1 MAALTQDR
9 YVEQNTHEVLARV
22 VVRPVKA
29 STKIF
34 AGSMVGIDA
43 NGNAMPAGLIA
54 GGTLYCVGV
63 SKAQADN
70 SAGAAGDIDAR
81 IERGIFPMNNSSSG
95 DAIGAGDIGK
105 LCFVVDDNTVARTSA
120 TNTRC
125 VAGRIFG
132 MQGTQVL
139 VEFGVHSR

>member
-1 MAALTQDR
+1 MAALTEDR

-34 AGSMVGIDA
+34 RGAMVGIDSS
-43 NGNAMPAGLIA
+43 GNALPAALLA
-54 GGTLYCVGV
+54 TTVFCLGV
-63 SKAQADN
+63 ASAQADN
-70 SAGAAGDIDAR
+70 SAGAAGDVKVRID
-81 IERGIFPMNNSSSG
+81 RGIFAMNNSSAG
-95 DAIGAGDIGK
+95 DAIADADIGK
-105 LCFVVDDNTVARTSA
+105 LCYVVDDNTVALTSA

-125 VAGRIFG
+125 VAGRILGLSGG
-132 MQGTQVL
+132 MVL

>member
-34 AGSMVGIDA
+34 GGAMVGVDA
-43 NGNAMPAGLIA
+43 SGNAMPAGLIA

-70 SAGAAGDIDAR
+70 SAGAAGDIDVR
-81 IERGIFPMNNSSSG
+81 IERGIFPLNNSAAA
-95 DAIGAGDIGK
+95 DAITAGDIGK
-105 LCFVVDDNTVARTSA
+105 LCYVVDDNTVAKTDGSA
-120 TNTRC
+120 ARC
-125 VAGRIFG
+125 AAGRIFG